1 MNIND
6 IFMKKIFITFSVI
19 ALAMAGMAQEK
30 LDMRARALQNHRPQ
44 AELSVSA
51 SPRMA
56 LNNNDAVTVSDG
68 VRVVSVGVA
77 VNSDDAVAQLE
88 ARGADVS
95 FRIGD
100 YVYCS
105 IPIDSLDSAAEIS
118 DVRSISLQQKR
129 RLLNNLARSAT
140 NVDAVHAGT
149 GLPSQYTGEGVIIGI
164 FDGGFDANHIN
175 FYDATQS
182 ASRVDR
188 IWKFTTNEYTGKTTS
203 STYTNSSVSS
213 FTTDDTDETHGTHV
227 LGIATGAYAKGST
240 DYSGMAPGARI
251 AISCGSGYDEEI
263 LQGITNIIDYAEEQG
278 KPCVINLSLG
288 LNIGHHDGTD
298 VFNRSI
304 DQLAERAPICIAA
317 GNEGDLDIAIKK
329 TLTTGDLEMKTFLI
343 PNSYLQSEYS
353 RYQAFGDVE
362 ILGEDNSEFDVAIGI
377 YDTNSN
383 KLVYTLDAKKDVW
396 TYVAGADSEYSGVT
410 NSTFNTAYDSE
421 SYFGVIKGISTDNN
435 RFIAY
440 VSFDL
445 YKNNSSTRY
454 LPAII
459 VKGKVGKRYEM
470 YSDGQYTDFSS
481 KNKAGWDEPTGDG
494 TINDMACG
502 KNTII
507 VGGYATRNSSPYSG
521 QIIGDV
527 LDYSSW
533 GTLADG
539 RNLPHICT
547 PGQALISSFSKY
559 YVESSD
565 YYDSSYEPLKAT
577 VTAKSRKHYWS
588 HMGGTSMATPVMTG
602 VAALWLQ
609 ANPDLTPAQI
619 REIAMTTAVTDSYV
633 TSGTTA
639 ASPVQ
644 WGAGKLD
651 ALEGLK
657 KALSLS
663 SVEDILANGIDN
675 IIITSL
681 DGNIFDIFGASEP
694 SMNISLTSMSGALV
708 MNAVSNGDRYTL
720 DASSVQP
727 GIYVLTVGGVNST
740 LSRKVVIR

>member
-1 MNIND
+1 
-6 IFMKKIFITFSVI
+6 MKKFYITLSAIVVAMSGI
-19 ALAMAGMAQEK
+19 AQDK
-30 LDMRARALQNHRPQ
+30 LDMRARAVLNRRPQ
-44 AELSVSA
+44 PELSVPA

-56 LNNNDAVTVSDG
+56 LNNNDAVTESDG
-68 VRVVSVGVA
+68 VRVVTVGVA
-77 VNSDDAVAQLE
+77 VSSDDAVAQLE

-95 FRIGD
+95 LRIGD

-105 IPIDSLDSAAEIS
+105 IPIDSLESAAEIT

-129 RLLNNLARSAT
+129 RLLNDLARSAT
-140 NVDAVHAGT
+140 KVDAVHAGT
-149 GLPSQYTGEGVIIGI
+149 DLPSQYTGEGVIVGL

-182 ASRVDR
+182 ATRVDR
-188 IWKFTTNEYTGKTTS
+188 IWEFTTNETTGNTTS
-203 STYTNSSVSS
+203 RTYTNSTVSN
-213 FTTDDTDETHGTHV
+213 FTTDDADVTHGTHV

-240 DYSGMAPGARI
+240 DYSGMAPDARI
-251 AISCGSGYDEEI
+251 AISCGQGYDEEI

-278 KPCVINLSLG
+278 KPCVINVSLG

-317 GNEGDLDIAIKK
+317 GNEGDLDIVIKK
-329 TLTTGDLEMKTFLI
+329 TLSSGDLEMKTFLI
-343 PNSYLQSEYS
+343 PNSYLKSNYP
-353 RYQAFGDVE
+353 RYQAVGDVE
-362 ILGEDNSEFDVAIGI
+362 ILCEDNTAFDVSIGI
-377 YDTNSN
+377 YNTKTK
-383 KLVYTLDAKKDVW
+383 KLVYTLDAVQNAWK
-396 TYVAGADSEYSGVT
+396 YVAGSDAEYSGAT
-410 NSTFNTAYDSE
+410 NTTFDTAFDSE
-421 SYFGVIKGISTDNN
+421 SYFGVAKGISTDNN
-435 RFIAY
+435 RYIAY

-445 YKNNSSTRY
+445 YNNSYSSSY

-459 VKGKVGKRYEM
+459 VKGTAGKRYEM
-470 YSDGQYTDFSS
+470 YGDGSYTSFSTE
-481 KNKAGWDEPTGDG
+481 NIAGWDESTADG

-507 VGGYATRNSSPYSG
+507 VGGYATRNSSPSYIG

-527 LDYSSW
+527 IDYSSW

-559 YVESSD
+559 YVEDSD
-565 YYDSSYEPLKAT
+565 YYDSYYEPKKVT
-577 VTAKSRKHYWS
+577 VTANGRKHYWS

-609 ANPDLTPAQI
+609 ANPNLTPEQI

-657 KALSLS
+657 MALSLA
-663 SVEDILANGIDN
+663 SVDDILADGNDN

-694 SMNISLTSMSGALV
+694 SMSISLTSMAGARV

-720 DASSVQP
+720 NASSVQP
-727 GIYVLTVGGVNST
+727 GIYVLTVGGVHST
-740 LSRKVVIR
+740 ISQKVVIR

>member
-1 MNIND
+1 
-6 IFMKKIFITFSVI
+6 MKKIFITLS
-19 ALAMAGMAQEK
+19 ALAVAMAGIAQEK
-30 LDMRARALQNHRPQ
+30 LDMRARALLSRRPQ
-44 AELSVSA
+44 TELSAPA

-56 LNNNDAVTVSDG
+56 LNNNDAVTVTDG
-68 VRVVSVGVA
+68 VRMVTVGVV
-77 VNSDDAVAQLE
+77 VNSDDAVSQLE

-95 FRIGD
+95 LRIGD

-105 IPIDSLDSAAEIS
+105 IPVDSLESAAEIT

-129 RLLNNLARSAT
+129 RLLNNLARTAT

-149 GLPSQYTGEGVIIGI
+149 DLPSQYTGEGVIIGI

-175 FYDATQS
+175 FYDAAQS

-188 IWKFTTNEYTGKTTS
+188 LWKFTTNESTGKTTS
-203 STYTNSSVSS
+203 RTYTNSTVGS

-251 AISCGSGYDEEI
+251 AISCGQGYDEEI
-263 LQGITNIIDYAEEQG
+263 LQGVNNIIDYAEQQG
-278 KPCVINLSLG
+278 KPCVINMSLG
-288 LNIGHHDGTD
+288 TNLGHHDGTD
-298 VFNRSI
+298 VFNKAI
-304 DQLAERAPICIAA
+304 DRLAERAPICIAA

-329 TLTTGDLEMKTFLI
+329 TLTSGDLEMKTFLI
-343 PNSYLQSEYS
+343 PNSSLQGIDSN
-353 RYQAFGDVE
+353 YQAVGDVE
-362 ILGEDNSEFDVAIGI
+362 ILGEDNSEFDVTIGI
-377 YDTNSN
+377 YSTTSR
-383 KLVYTLDAKKDVW
+383 KLVYTLDAVAGTWK
-396 TYVAGADSEYSGVT
+396 YVAGADSEYSGVT
-410 NSTFNTAYDSE
+410 DSTFDTAFDAE
-421 SYFGVIKGISTDNN
+421 SYFGVIKGISSDNN
-435 RFIAY
+435 RYIAY
-440 VSFDL
+440 VSFNL
-445 YKNNSSTRY
+445 YKNSSSTRY

-459 VKGKVGKRYEM
+459 VKGKAGKRYEM
-470 YSDGQYTDFSS
+470 YGDGIYTDFTSR
-481 KNKAGWDEPTGDG
+481 NVAGWDDPTGDG

-521 QIIGDV
+521 QTVGDV

-559 YVESSD
+559 YVENSN
-565 YYDSSYEPLKAT
+565 YYDSYSEPKKAT
-577 VTAKSRKHYWS
+577 VTANGRKHYWS

-609 ANPDLTPAQI
+609 ANPNLTPAQI
-619 REIAMTTAVTDSYV
+619 REIAVQTAVTDSYV
-633 TSGTTA
+633 TSGKTA

-657 KALSLS
+657 MALSLA
-663 SVEDILANGIDN
+663 SVDDILADGNDN

-681 DGNIFDIFGASEP
+681 AGNVFDIFGASEP
-694 SMNISLTSMSGALV
+694 SMNIYLTSMSGVRVL
-708 MNAVSNGDRYTL
+708 NAVSNGDRYTL

-727 GIYVLTVGGVNST
+727 GIYVLTVGGTHST
-740 LSRKVVIR
+740 ISRKVVIR